1 MHYMLLC
8 AIVGQSNVCVCDVY
22 GRHYVEKCIF
32 NEAFS
37 SQDNV
42 FAVANQTTQML
53 SEVLTIVTVVL
64 TVKGHIFQS
73 VSSV

>member
-1 MHYMLLC
+1 MHCMLLC
-8 AIVGQSNVCVCDVY
+8 AIVGQSNVYMCVCDVY
-22 GRHYVEKCIF
+22 GHHYVEKCCIF

-64 TVKGHIFQS
+64 AVK
-73 VSSV
+73 